1 MTMEEIEQDIEGAW
15 RAGAIDLSIVQGNW
29 APPQLQALTA

>member
-15 RAGAIDLSIVQGNW
+15 RAGSIDLSIVQGSW
-29 APPQLQALTA
+29 APPQLQAVPA